1 VEGRVGRVACFD
13 VGGTFLKFGLM
24 SADGSIGDAASVATP
39 DTLDAFIDAVAAML
53 DKVPDVPVA
62 IAVAGVVVRDTGL
75 VKSANISAIDG
86 VALGG
91 ELERK
96 LGRKVIVGNDADCF
110 ALAEATFG
118 SGRGKRIVFGII
130 LGTGVGGGLV
140 FNGEI
145 VQGAGGLGGEW
156 GHGPIVRGCVGDP
169 PVDVPRF
176 PCGCG
181 QEGCVDTVGGAR
193 GIERLHHAITGE
205 THDSRT
211 IVANWLKGEARARHT
226 MSAYLDLISEPLALI
241 VNTVDADILPVGGGL
256 SSVPQLIALI
266 DEAVRK
272 RILRQ
277 APKGLIVPG
286 ALGRNAGMIGA
297 GVLALRQVA

>member
-1 VEGRVGRVACFD
+1 VRRVSCFD
-13 VGGTFLKFGLM
+13 VGGTFLKFGIM
-24 SADGSIGDAASVATP
+24 SEDGSISEVASVPTP
-39 DTLDAFIDAVAAML
+39 RSLEAFIDAVAKLLAGAG
-53 DKVPDVPVA
+53 DTPVA
-62 IAVAGVVVRDTGL
+62 IAVAGVAERGTGL
-75 VKSANISAIDG
+75 VKSANIPAIDD
-86 VALGG
+86 VVLGRV
-91 ELERK
+91 LEK
-96 LGRKVIVGNDADCF
+96 TLGRKVIVGNDADCF

-118 SGRGKRIVFGII
+118 SGAGKPIVFGII

-156 GHGPIVRGCVGDP
+156 GHGPIVRSRAGDP
-169 PVDVPRF
+169 PVDLPRF

-181 QEGCVDTVGGAR
+181 QEGCVDTVGSAR

-205 THDSRT
+205 TRDSRA
-211 IVANWLKGEARARHT
+211 IVANWLKGEETARHT
-226 MSAYLDLISEPLALI
+226 MSAYLDLIAEPLALI

-256 SSVPQLIALI
+256 SSVPQLIAAI

-272 RILRQ
+272 RILRK

-286 ALGRNAGMIGA
+286 ALGRDAGLIGA
-297 GVLALRQVA
+297 GVLALKEAA